1 MAEREG
7 GISRPKFYFASAIW
21 REGDWVAWRHQTIAN
36 EKKTSLKKT
45 VSGQGFLPIKIE
57 T

>member
-36 EKKTSLKKT
+36 EKNTS
-45 VSGQGFLPIKIE
+45 
-57 T
+57 